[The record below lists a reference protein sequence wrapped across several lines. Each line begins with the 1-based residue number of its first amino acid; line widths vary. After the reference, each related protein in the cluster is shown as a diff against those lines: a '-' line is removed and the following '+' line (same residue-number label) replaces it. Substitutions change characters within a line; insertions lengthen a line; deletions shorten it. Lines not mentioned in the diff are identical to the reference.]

1 MNSKKSILATLSSL
15 LLFCLVA
22 NASAG
27 DVLTCQKTNK
37 PARSRA
43 SVEVEDLKPGVLY
56 TATVTS
62 GNNSSSASQIADA
75 FGNVEV
81 DFDSNTKDILA
92 GATPLTKTFIVNG
105 TVALSVTTGIVGI
118 VNTSAAAC
126 KIR

>member
-27 DVLTCQKTNK
+27 DVLTCEKRNS

-43 SVEVEDLKPGVLY
+43 SVGVEDLKPGKLY

-62 GNNSSSASQIADA
+62 GKNSSSASQIADA

-81 DFDSNTKDILA
+81 DFDSNAKDILA
-92 GATPLTKTFIVNG
+92 GAATLTKTFIVRD
-105 TVALSVTTGIVGI
+105 TVALSVTTGSVEI
-118 VNTSAAAC
+118 VNTSATC

>member
-1 MNSKKSILATLSSL
+1 MNSKKSILSTLSSL

-27 DVLTCQKTNK
+27 DVLTCEKTNK

-43 SVEVEDLKPGVLY
+43 SVEVEDLKPGALY
-56 TATVTS
+56 TATVSS
-62 GNNSSSASQIADA
+62 GINSASASQIADS

-81 DFDSNTKDILA
+81 DFDSNEKDILA

-105 TVALSVTTGIVGI
+105 TVALSVTTASGAI
-118 VNTSAAAC
+118 VNTSAVC

>member
-1 MNSKKSILATLSSL
+1 MNSKKSILAALSSL
-15 LLFCLVA
+15 LFFCLVA

-27 DVLTCQKTNK
+27 DVLTCEKTNK

-62 GNNSSSASQIADA
+62 GSNSSSASQLADA

-81 DFDSNTKDILA
+81 DFDSNAKDILA
-92 GATPLTKTFIVNG
+92 GATPLTKTFIVKG
-105 TVALSVTTGIVGI
+105 TVALSVTTESVEI
-118 VNTSAAAC
+118 VNTSATC

>member
-1 MNSKKSILATLSSL
+1 MNSKKSILAALSSL
-15 LLFCLVA
+15 LFFCLVA

-27 DVLTCQKTNK
+27 DVLTCEKTNK

-62 GNNSSSASQIADA
+62 GSNSSSASQIADA

-81 DFDSNTKDILA
+81 DFDSNAKDILA
-92 GATPLTKTFIVNG
+92 GAATLTKTFIVKD
-105 TVALSVTTGIVGI
+105 TVALSVTTENVEI
-118 VNTSAAAC
+118 VNTSAGC
-126 KIR
+126 KKR

>member
-1 MNSKKSILATLSSL
+1 MNSKKSILAALSSL

-27 DVLTCQKTNK
+27 DVLTCEKTNK

-62 GNNSSSASQIADA
+62 GSNSSSASQIADS
-75 FGNVEV
+75 FGNVEI
-81 DFDSNTKDILA
+81 DFDSNAKDILA
-92 GATPLTKTFIVNG
+92 GATPLTKTFIVKD
-105 TVALSVTTGIVGI
+105 TVALSVTTASVGI
-118 VNTSAAAC
+118 VNTSAVC

>member
-1 MNSKKSILATLSSL
+1 MNSKKSILAALSSL
-15 LLFCLVA
+15 LFFCLVA

-27 DVLTCQKTNK
+27 DVLTCEKTNK

-62 GNNSSSASQIADA
+62 GSNSSSASQIADS
-75 FGNVEV
+75 FGNVEI
-81 DFDSNTKDILA
+81 DFDSNAKDILA

-105 TVALSVTTGIVGI
+105 TVALSVTTASVGI
-118 VNTSAAAC
+118 VNTSAVC

>member
-62 GNNSSSASQIADA
+62 GSNSSSASQIADA

-81 DFDSNTKDILA
+81 DFDSNAKDILA
-92 GATPLTKTFIVNG
+92 GAATLTKTFIVKD
-105 TVALSVTTGIVGI
+105 TVALSVTTENVEI
-118 VNTSAAAC
+118 VNTSAGC

>member
-1 MNSKKSILATLSSL
+1 MNSKKSILAALSSL
-15 LLFCLVA
+15 LFFCLVA

-27 DVLTCQKTNK
+27 DVLTCEKTNK

-62 GNNSSSASQIADA
+62 GSNSSSASQLADA

-81 DFDSNTKDILA
+81 DFDSNAKDILA

-105 TVALSVTTGIVGI
+105 TVALSVTTESVGI
-118 VNTSAAAC
+118 VNTSAAC

>member
-1 MNSKKSILATLSSL
+1 MNSKKSILAALSSL

-27 DVLTCQKTNK
+27 DVLTCEKTNK

-62 GNNSSSASQIADA
+62 GSNSSSASQLADA

-81 DFDSNTKDILA
+81 DFDSNAKDILA

-105 TVALSVTTGIVGI
+105 TVALSVTTASVGI
-118 VNTSAAAC
+118 VNTSAVC

>member
-1 MNSKKSILATLSSL
+1 MNSKKSILAAFSSL
-15 LLFCLVA
+15 LFFCLVA

-27 DVLTCQKTNK
+27 DVLTCEKTNK

-62 GNNSSSASQIADA
+62 GSNSSSASQIADS

-81 DFDSNTKDILA
+81 DFDSNAKDILA

-105 TVALSVTTGIVGI
+105 TVALSVTTASVGI
-118 VNTSAAAC
+118 VNTSAVC

>member
-1 MNSKKSILATLSSL
+1 MNSKKSILAALSSL
-15 LLFCLVA
+15 LLFCWVA

-27 DVLTCQKTNK
+27 DVLTCEKRNS

-43 SVEVEDLKPGVLY
+43 SVGVEDLKPGKLY

-62 GNNSSSASQIADA
+62 GKNSSSASQISDA

-81 DFDSNTKDILA
+81 DFDSNAKDILA
-92 GATPLTKTFIVNG
+92 GAATLTKTFIVSS
-105 TVALSVTTGIVGI
+105 TLAVSVTTASGAI
-118 VNTSAAAC
+118 VNTSAVC

>member
-1 MNSKKSILATLSSL
+1 MNSKKSILAALSSL
-15 LLFCLVA
+15 LFFCLVA

-27 DVLTCQKTNK
+27 DVLTCEKTNK

-62 GNNSSSASQIADA
+62 GSNSSSASQLADA

-81 DFDSNTKDILA
+81 DFDSNAKDILA

-105 TVALSVTTGIVGI
+105 TVALSVTTGSMGI
-118 VNTSAAAC
+118 VNTSAAC

>member
-27 DVLTCQKTNK
+27 DVLTCEKTNK

-62 GNNSSSASQIADA
+62 GSNSSSASQLADA

-81 DFDSNTKDILA
+81 DFDSNAKDILA
-92 GATPLTKTFIVNG
+92 GATPLTKTFIVKG
-105 TVALSVTTGIVGI
+105 TVALSVTTGSVEI
-118 VNTSAAAC
+118 VNTSATC